1 VQNFDISENVVVPLD
16 KISLRDLRVISLVQL
31 NATSNYISVIDEEAF
46 LGQSKLQT
54 VDLSNN
60 SLRTSNRRLSYAILP
75 SRYCPFPVTSIAGC
89 LRMVLSFTHDLSVF

>member
-16 KISLRDLRVISLVQL
+16 KISLRDLRVILFVQL

-46 LGQSKLQT
+46 LRQIKLQS

-60 SLRTSNRRLSYAILP
+60 SLRNI
-75 SRYCPFPVTSIAGC
+75 
-89 LRMVLSFTHDLSVF
+89 